1 MIYICNIVINMQR
14 NKQAKQQPNNKHIL
28 HITHGTK
35 IALKSYT
42 NISVFLKKFK
52 YIETKIDDTE
62 AIITC

>member
-1 MIYICNIVINMQR
+1 MQR

-52 YIETKIDDTE
+52 YIETKTDDTE